1 MAPLLEVRDLRIE
14 FETEEGFITAVDG
27 VNFHLDAGQ
36 TLCVVGESGCG
47 KSVTCHAIL
56 QLTPANGRIVSGEI
70 LFEGRDLLA
79 LDEDM
84 MGAVR
89 GRDITMIFQ
98 DPLTSL
104 NPVHTIGAQ
113 LSESLILHQGLR
125 RRAALKEAGG
135 LLERVGI
142 ADAGRRLK
150 EYPHQLS
157 GGMNQRV
164 MIAMALACRPKLI
177 IADEPTTALDVT
189 IQAQILDLLGDLKEE
204 IGMALLLVTHDL
216 AVVAEMADG
225 AAVMYLG
232 RVVEEAPVET
242 IFGHAMHPYTHG
254 LMQSIPR
261 VDQNIDRLIP
271 IEGSVPSP
279 LELPSG
285 CTFRTRCPNALER
298 CAELAPPLDAVGEDH
313 MIACY
318 NPVTRQ

>member
-1 MAPLLEVRDLRIE
+1 MAPLLEIRDLKIE
-14 FETEEGFITAVDG
+14 FETEEGIITAVDG
-27 VNFHLDAGQ
+27 VNFRVDAGQ

-47 KSVTCHAIL
+47 KSVTCHAVL
-56 QLTPANGRIVSGEI
+56 QLTPPNGRIVSGEI

-79 LDEDM
+79 LDEHM
-84 MGAVR
+84 MGAIR

-113 LSESLILHQGLR
+113 LAESLILHQGLR
-125 RRAALKEAGG
+125 RGAALKEAGG

-142 ADAGRRLK
+142 ADAGRRIK

>member
-1 MAPLLEVRDLRIE
+1 MAPLLEVRDLRID

-27 VNFHLDAGQ
+27 VSFHLDAGQ

-56 QLTPANGRIVSGEI
+56 QLTPPNGRIVSGEI

-113 LSESLILHQGLR
+113 LAECLILHQGIR
-125 RRAALKEAGG
+125 RGTALKEASG

-189 IQAQILDLLGDLKEE
+189 IQAQILDLLRDLREE

-242 IFGHAMHPYTHG
+242 IFAQAMHPYTHG

-298 CAELAPPLDAVGEDH
+298 CAEQAPPLDTVGEDH

-318 NPVTRQ
+318 NPVSR

>member
-1 MAPLLEVRDLRIE
+1 MAPLLEVRDLRID
-14 FETEEGFITAVDG
+14 FETEEGIITAVDG
-27 VNFHLDAGQ
+27 VNFSLDAGQ

-47 KSVTCHAIL
+47 KSVTCHAVL

-89 GRDITMIFQ
+89 GRDIAMIFQ

-113 LSESLILHQGLR
+113 LAESLILHQGLR
-125 RRAALKEAGG
+125 RGAALKQAGS

-189 IQAQILDLLGDLKEE
+189 IQAQILDLLGDLREE

-216 AVVAEMADG
+216 GVVAEMADG

-242 IFGHAMHPYTHG
+242 IFAHARHPYTHG

-261 VDQNIDRLIP
+261 VDQNVDRLIP

-298 CAELAPPLDAVGEDH
+298 CAELAPPLEAVGEDH

-318 NPVTRQ
+318 NPVNRP